1 MGVYDAP
8 QWLLSGWSRTCEGAG
23 ATASPDEIRAVGS
36 RLIDRWSEPDRHFHN
51 LKHLVHVLSRVDE
64 LAEETHEPDLVR
76 LAAWYHG
83 AIFDAAEKAA
93 YANRGGEDE
102 VASAELARTELG
114 SLGIPDKSVER
125 VRDLVVALARHT
137 ANPGDFDCAVLC
149 DADLAVLAA
158 EPQRY
163 KSYLKEVRAEYAHV
177 PVEDYLRARSAI
189 LTKLVNR
196 STLFASPL
204 GAAWEEPARQNV
216 GAELHRIRKE
226 LKALD
231 AAHEAEVDGS
241 GSAADAELSGSGATA
256 TGADGTS
263 SAVDASA
270 ASPSAAR
277 DRGAD
282 ERAVTSRDAASSHDA
297 GAARDAGSARPR
309 TGSVPAVPDRHP
321 RRGLPTFGRR

>member
-8 QWLLSGWSRTCEGAG
+8 QWLLSGWCRTCEGAG
-23 ATASPDEIRAVGS
+23 ATASPEEIREVGV

-102 VASAELARTELG
+102 VASAELARTELLA
-114 SLGIPDKSVER
+114 LGVPEKSAQR
-125 VRDLVVALARHT
+125 VHDLVTALARHT
-137 ANPGDFDCAVLC
+137 ASPGDFDCAVLC

-163 KSYLKEVRAEYAHV
+163 KAYLKDVRAEYAHV

-196 STLFASPL
+196 PTLFASPL
-204 GAAWEEPARQNV
+204 GAAWEESARQNV
-216 GAELHRIRKE
+216 AAELHRIRKE

-231 AAHEAEVDGS
+231 QAHADEAEGGAGAGS
-241 GSAADAELSGSGATA
+241 PADDA
-256 TGADGTS
+256 S
-263 SAVDASA
+263 STVDATA
-270 ASPSAAR
+270 ASPSAGR
-277 DRGAD
+277 
-282 ERAVTSRDAASSHDA
+282 ERTAPEPAAAEPPA
-297 GAARDAGSARPR
+297 GQGRTHPGRAAAG
-309 TGSVPAVPDRHP
+309 PDRQG
-321 RRGLPTFGRR
+321 RRLPTFGRR

>member
-8 QWLLSGWSRTCEGAG
+8 QWLLSAWSRSCEGAG
-23 ATASPDEIRAVGS
+23 ATASPEEIRAVGS
-36 RLIDRWSEPDRHFHN
+36 RLIDRWSEPGRHFHN

-102 VASAELARTELG
+102 VASAELARTELAA
-114 SLGIPDKSVER
+114 LGVPDKSVQR
-125 VRDLVVALARHT
+125 VAYLVTALARHT
-137 ANPGDFDCAVLC
+137 PVPGDFDCAVLC

-163 KSYLKEVRAEYAHV
+163 KSYLKQVRAEYAHV

-189 LTKLVNR
+189 LTKLQNR
-196 STLFASPL
+196 PTLFASPL

-216 GAELHRIRKE
+216 AAELHRIRKE
-226 LKALD
+226 LAALEAAGPGPDQEASPADEAGSTTGGEGADASGRAD
-231 AAHEAEVDGS
+231 AAGGSAGGRRPDAERAGEGRGRAAGRGPDAAGGS
-241 GSAADAELSGSGATA
+241 GE
-256 TGADGTS
+256 
-263 SAVDASA
+263 
-270 ASPSAAR
+270 
-277 DRGAD
+277 
-282 ERAVTSRDAASSHDA
+282 
-297 GAARDAGSARPR
+297 
-309 TGSVPAVPDRHP
+309 PDRP
-321 RRGLPTFGRR
+321 GRWTLPTFGRR

>member
-8 QWLLSGWSRTCEGAG
+8 QWLLSGWTRTCEGAG

-102 VASAELARTELG
+102 VASAELARTELA
-114 SLGIPDKSVER
+114 SLGVSDKSVER
-125 VRDLVVALARHT
+125 VHDLVVALARHT

-163 KSYLKEVRAEYAHV
+163 KAYLKEVRAEYAHV

-196 STLFASPL
+196 SMLFASPL

-216 GAELHRIRKE
+216 AAELHRIRKE

-231 AAHEAEVDGS
+231 AAHRAEDV
-241 GSAADAELSGSGATA
+241 
-256 TGADGTS
+256 GTS
-263 SAVDASA
+263 TEGDRSTAVTSPVPVAGTTGVVDASA
-270 ASPSAAR
+270 GSPSGGR
-277 DRGAD
+277 ERGT
-282 ERAVTSRDAASSHDA
+282 ES
-297 GAARDAGSARPR
+297 RDAGSARPR
-309 TGSVPAVPDRHP
+309 TGSVPAVPGRHP
-321 RRGLPTFGRR
+321 RRGMPTFGRR

>member
-8 QWLLSGWSRTCEGAG
+8 AWLLSAWSRTCEGAG
-23 ATASPDEIRAVGS
+23 ATASPEEVRAVGS
-36 RLIDRWSEPDRHFHN
+36 RLLDRWSEPGRHFHN

-102 VASAELARTELG
+102 VASAELARTELLA
-114 SLGIPDKSVER
+114 LGVPER
-125 VRDLVVALARHT
+125 SADRVHHMVTALARH
-137 ANPGDFDCAVLC
+137 ASSPGDFDCAVLC

-163 KSYLKEVRAEYAHV
+163 KAYLKDVRAEYAHV

-189 LTKLVNR
+189 LTKLQNR
-196 STLFASPL
+196 ATLFNSPL

-216 GAELHRIRKE
+216 AAELHRIRKE
-226 LKALD
+226 LRSID
-231 AAHEAEVDGS
+231 AAHDAEDG
-241 GSAADAELSGSGATA
+241 GPEGPTAADGGASPEATTGTPGTA
-256 TGADGTS
+256 R
-263 SAVDASA
+263 VDATA
-270 ASPSAAR
+270 ASPAA
-277 DRGAD
+277 
-282 ERAVTSRDAASSHDA
+282 VRDAADSTGTGTD
-297 GAARDAGSARPR
+297 RPAPSPGRPATGRGGRGTDR
-309 TGSVPAVPDRHP
+309 TP
-321 RRGLPTFGRR
+321 RRLPTFGRH

>member
-8 QWLLSGWSRTCEGAG
+8 QWLLSSWSRSCEGAG
-23 ATASPDEIRAVGS
+23 ATASAEEIRAVGS
-36 RLIDRWSEPDRHFHN
+36 RLVDRWSEPGRHFHN
-51 LKHLVHVLSRVDE
+51 LKHLLHVLSRVDE

-102 VASAELARTELG
+102 VGSAELARTELTA
-114 SLGIPDKSVER
+114 LGVPERSVER
-125 VRDLVVALARHT
+125 VVHLVTALARH
-137 ANPGDFDCAVLC
+137 AAAPGDFDCAVLC

-163 KSYLKEVRAEYAHV
+163 KAYLKEVRAEYAHV

-189 LTKLVNR
+189 LTKLQQR
-196 STLFASPL
+196 PALFASPL

-216 GAELHRIRKE
+216 AAELHRIRKE
-226 LKALD
+226 LAALD
-231 AAHEAEVDGS
+231 AAPQDTPEAGPDAGAAPGTAPTVAEPAAGTSARAS
-241 GSAADAELSGSGATA
+241 G
-256 TGADGTS
+256 TGADGG
-263 SAVDASA
+263 
-270 ASPSAAR
+270 R
-277 DRGAD
+277 R
-282 ERAVTSRDAASSHDA
+282 
-297 GAARDAGSARPR
+297 
-309 TGSVPAVPDRHP
+309 P

>member
-8 QWLLSGWSRTCEGAG
+8 QWLLSGWTRTCEGAG

-102 VASAELARTELG
+102 VASAELARTELTA
-114 SLGIPDKSVER
+114 LGVPHKSVER
-125 VRDLVVALARHT
+125 VADLVVALARHT

-163 KSYLKEVRAEYAHV
+163 KAYLKEVRAEYAHV

-216 GAELHRIRKE
+216 AAELHRIRKE

-231 AAHEAEVDGS
+231 AAHLADDGDTRS
-241 GSAADAELSGSGATA
+241 AAQTQPSATGTAPTPAVGATSAADASATPSGDREQG
-256 TGADGTS
+256 TG
-263 SAVDASA
+263 
-270 ASPSAAR
+270 
-277 DRGAD
+277 
-282 ERAVTSRDAASSHDA
+282 EHA
-297 GAARDAGSARPR
+297 GASRDAGSTRPR
-309 TGSVPAVPDRHP
+309 TGSVPTVSDRHP
-321 RRGLPTFGRR
+321 RRGMPTFGRR